1 MLGLVPF
8 SDSPLGLD
16 SNGLRIRSFFTITK
30 MNMNERLIG
39 LCGPKGVGKTT
50 FAKLQ
55 DARVLSFASPI
66 KRMLKQI
73 LPPGDWLGERK
84 EDQLPGF
91 PEGITARVM
100 LQTLGTEWGR
110 ASVDPDIWVKAAMRE
125 ADYFLGWPDSR
136 VIFDDVRFAN
146 EAVAIRA
153 AGGKVYRVSRKDF
166 EASND
171 NHISELGLP
180 AELIDGEV
188 EV

>member
-1 MLGLVPF
+1 
-8 SDSPLGLD
+8 
-16 SNGLRIRSFFTITK
+16 

-55 DARVLSFASPI
+55 EATVLSFAGPI

-125 ADYFLGWPDSR
+125 AEYYLGWPDFHNFK

-146 EAVAIRA
+146 EAVAIRQ

-166 EASND
+166 EASTD
-171 NHISELGLP
+171 FHISELGLP
-180 AELIDGEV
+180 AELIDGEI
-188 EV
+188 EL

>member
-1 MLGLVPF
+1 
-8 SDSPLGLD
+8 
-16 SNGLRIRSFFTITK
+16 
-30 MNMNERLIG
+30 MNERLIG

-84 EDQLPGF
+84 EDQIPDF
-91 PEGITARVM
+91 PEGITARVC

-110 ASVDPDIWVKAAMRE
+110 NLDSDIWVRAAMRE
-125 ADYFLGWPDSR
+125 ADYFLHTDSK

-146 EAVAIRA
+146 EAVAIRN
-153 AGGKVYRVSRKDF
+153 AGGKVYRVSRKNF
-166 EASND
+166 EVSTD

-180 AELIDGEV
+180 EELIDGEV

>member
-1 MLGLVPF
+1 
-8 SDSPLGLD
+8 
-16 SNGLRIRSFFTITK
+16 
-30 MNMNERLIG
+30 MNERLIG

-50 FAKLQ
+50 FAKQQ

-84 EDQLPGF
+84 EDQLPDF

-100 LQTLGTEWGR
+100 LQTLGTEWMRSTIDANG
-110 ASVDPDIWVKAAMRE
+110 WVRAAMRE
-125 ADYFLGWPDSR
+125 AEYFMRMDGR

-146 EAVAIRA
+146 EAVAIRN
-153 AGGKVYRVSRKDF
+153 AGGKVYRVVRKDF
-166 EASND
+166 EASTD

-180 AELIDGEV
+180 AELIDGEI
-188 EV
+188 EL

>member
-1 MLGLVPF
+1 
-8 SDSPLGLD
+8 
-16 SNGLRIRSFFTITK
+16 

-73 LPPGDWLGERK
+73 LPPGDWRGERK

-110 ASVDPDIWVKAAMRE
+110 ASVDPDIWVKAARRE
-125 ADYFLGWPDSR
+125 A
-136 VIFDDVRFAN
+136 
-146 EAVAIRA
+146 E
-153 AGGKVYRVSRKDF
+153 
-166 EASND
+166 
-171 NHISELGLP
+171 
-180 AELIDGEV
+180 
-188 EV
+188 

>member
-1 MLGLVPF
+1 
-8 SDSPLGLD
+8 
-16 SNGLRIRSFFTITK
+16 

-91 PEGITARVM
+91 PEGITARVC
-100 LQTLGTEWGR
+100 LQTLGTEWMRSTIDANG
-110 ASVDPDIWVKAAMRE
+110 WVRAAMRE
-125 ADYFLGWPDSR
+125 ADYFLHTDSK

-146 EAVAIRA
+146 EAVAIRQ

-166 EASND
+166 EVSND
-171 NHISELGLP
+171 THISELGLP
-180 AELIDGEV
+180 EELIDGEV
-188 EV
+188 EI

>member
-1 MLGLVPF
+1 
-8 SDSPLGLD
+8 
-16 SNGLRIRSFFTITK
+16 

-55 DARVLSFASPI
+55 DARVLSFAGPI
-66 KRMLKQI
+66 KRMLRQI

-84 EDQLPGF
+84 EDQLPDF

-100 LQTLGTEWGR
+100 LQTLGTEWMR
-110 ASVDPDIWVKAAMRE
+110 ATIDANGWVRAAMRE
-125 ADYFLGWPDSR
+125 AEYFLHTDSK

-166 EASND
+166 EVSND

-180 AELIDGEV
+180 EELIDGEV
-188 EV
+188 EL

>member
-1 MLGLVPF
+1 
-8 SDSPLGLD
+8 
-16 SNGLRIRSFFTITK
+16 
-30 MNMNERLIG
+30 MNMNEKLIG
-39 LCGPKGVGKTT
+39 LCGPKGVGKTF
-50 FAKLQ
+50 FAKQQ

-66 KRMLKQI
+66 KRMLRQI

-84 EDQLPGF
+84 EDQLPDF
-91 PEGITARVM
+91 PKGMTARVA

-110 ASVDPDIWVKAAMRE
+110 AMIDPDIWVKAAMRE
-125 ADYFLGWPDSR
+125 AEYFLQAMPISKLSTPDNK

-146 EAVAIRA
+146 EAVAIRQ

-166 EASND
+166 EVSTD

-180 AELIDGEV
+180 EELIDGEI

>member
-1 MLGLVPF
+1 ML
-8 SDSPLGLD
+8 
-16 SNGLRIRSFFTITK
+16 R
-30 MNMNERLIG
+30 
-39 LCGPKGVGKTT
+39 
-50 FAKLQ
+50 
-55 DARVLSFASPI
+55 
-66 KRMLKQI
+66 QI

-125 ADYFLGWPDSR
+125 AEYFLGWPDFHNFK

-146 EAVAIRA
+146 EAVAIRQ

-166 EASND
+166 EVSID
-171 NHISELGLP
+171 PHISELGLP
-180 AELIDGEV
+180 EELIDGEV
-188 EV
+188 EI

>member
-1 MLGLVPF
+1 
-8 SDSPLGLD
+8 
-16 SNGLRIRSFFTITK
+16 

-39 LCGPKGVGKTT
+39 LCGPKGIGKTT

-55 DARVLSFASPI
+55 DARVLSFAGPI
-66 KRMLKQI
+66 KRMLRQI

-84 EDQLPGF
+84 EDQLPDF
-91 PEGITARVM
+91 PKGMTARFA

-110 ASVDPDIWVKAAMRE
+110 AMIDPDIWVKAAMRE
-125 ADYFLGWPDSR
+125 AEYFMQAEGR

-146 EAVAIRA
+146 EAVAIRN

-166 EASND
+166 EVSND

-180 AELIDGEV
+180 AELIDGEI
-188 EV
+188 EI

>member
-1 MLGLVPF
+1 
-8 SDSPLGLD
+8 
-16 SNGLRIRSFFTITK
+16 

-55 DARVLSFASPI
+55 DARVLSFAGPI
-66 KRMLKQI
+66 KRMLRQI

-125 ADYFLGWPDSR
+125 AEYFLGWPDFHNFK

-146 EAVAIRA
+146 EAVAIRQ

-166 EASND
+166 EVSID
-171 NHISELGLP
+171 PHISELGLP
-180 AELIDGEV
+180 EELIDGEV
-188 EV
+188 EI

>member
-1 MLGLVPF
+1 
-8 SDSPLGLD
+8 
-16 SNGLRIRSFFTITK
+16 
-30 MNMNERLIG
+30 MNERLIG

-50 FAKLQ
+50 FAKQQ

-84 EDQLPGF
+84 EDQLPDF

-100 LQTLGTEWGR
+100 LQTLGTEWMRSTIDANG
-110 ASVDPDIWVKAAMRE
+110 WVRAAMRE
-125 ADYFLGWPDSR
+125 AEYFMRMDGR

-146 EAVAIRA
+146 EAVAIRN
-153 AGGKVYRVSRKDF
+153 AGGKVYRVVRKDF

-180 AELIDGEV
+180 AELIDGEI
-188 EV
+188 EL

>member
-1 MLGLVPF
+1 M
-8 SDSPLGLD
+8 D
-16 SNGLRIRSFFTITK
+16 SNRLRISSFFSITK

-50 FAKLQ
+50 FAKQQ

-125 ADYFLGWPDSR
+125 AEYFLGWPDSK

-146 EAVAIRA
+146 EAVAIRN
-153 AGGKVYRVSRKDF
+153 AGGKVYRVSRTDF
-166 EASND
+166 EVSTD
-171 NHISELGLP
+171 DHISELGLP

-188 EV
+188 EL

>member
-1 MLGLVPF
+1 
-8 SDSPLGLD
+8 
-16 SNGLRIRSFFTITK
+16 

-55 DARVLSFASPI
+55 DARVLSFAGPI

-84 EDQLPGF
+84 EDQIPDF
-91 PEGITARVM
+91 PEGITARVC

-110 ASVDPDIWVKAAMRE
+110 NLDSDIWVRAAMRE
-125 ADYFLGWPDSR
+125 ADYFLHTDSK

-146 EAVAIRA
+146 EAVAIRN
-153 AGGKVYRVSRKDF
+153 AGGKVYRVSRKNF
-166 EASND
+166 EVSTD

-180 AELIDGEV
+180 EELIDGEV

>member
-1 MLGLVPF
+1 LLGLVSF
-8 SDSPLGLD
+8 SHSLLALD
-16 SNGLRIRSFFTITK
+16 CDGLRIRSFFTIE

-55 DARVLSFASPI
+55 NARVLSFASPI

-91 PEGITARVM
+91 PEGITARVA

-110 ASVDPDIWVKAAMRE
+110 NLDSDIWVKAAMRE
-125 ADYFLGWPDSR
+125 AEYFMHTDSK

-146 EAVAIRA
+146 EAVAIQQ
-153 AGGKVYRVSRKDF
+153 AGGKVYRVSRKNF
-166 EASND
+166 EVSID
-171 NHISELGLP
+171 THISELGLP
-180 AELIDGEV
+180 EGLIDGEV
-188 EV
+188 EI

>member
-1 MLGLVPF
+1 
-8 SDSPLGLD
+8 
-16 SNGLRIRSFFTITK
+16 
-30 MNMNERLIG
+30 MNKNKPSRWSVELIG

-55 DARVLSFASPI
+55 EATVLSFASPI

-73 LPPGDWLGERK
+73 LPPGDWLGEKK

-91 PEGITARVM
+91 PEGITPRVM

-125 ADYFLGWPDSR
+125 AEYFMRMDGR

-146 EAVAIRA
+146 EAVAIRK
-153 AGGKVYRVSRKDF
+153 AGGQVYRVSRQDF
-166 EASND
+166 EVRADS
-171 NHISELGLP
+171 HISELGLP
-180 AELIDGEV
+180 AELIDGEI
-188 EV
+188 EL

>member
-1 MLGLVPF
+1 
-8 SDSPLGLD
+8 
-16 SNGLRIRSFFTITK
+16 

-84 EDQLPGF
+84 EDQLPDF

-100 LQTLGTEWGR
+100 LQTLGTEWMRSTIDANGWAR
-110 ASVDPDIWVKAAMRE
+110 AAMRE
-125 ADYFLGWPDSR
+125 AEYFMHTDSK

-166 EASND
+166 EVSND
-171 NHISELGLP
+171 THISELGLP

>member
-1 MLGLVPF
+1 
-8 SDSPLGLD
+8 
-16 SNGLRIRSFFTITK
+16 
-30 MNMNERLIG
+30 MNEKLIG

-50 FAKLQ
+50 FAKQQ
-55 DARVLSFASPI
+55 DARVLSFAGPI

-91 PEGITARVM
+91 PEGITARVC
-100 LQTLGTEWGR
+100 LQTLGTEWMR
-110 ASVDPDIWVKAAMRE
+110 ATIDANGWVRAAMRE
-125 ADYFLGWPDSR
+125 AEYFMHTDSK

-146 EAVAIRA
+146 EAVAIRQ
-153 AGGKVYRVSRKDF
+153 AGGKVYRVVRKDF
-166 EASND
+166 EMPTD

-180 AELIDGEV
+180 AELIDGEL

>member
-1 MLGLVPF
+1 
-8 SDSPLGLD
+8 
-16 SNGLRIRSFFTITK
+16 

-73 LPPGDWLGERK
+73 LPLGDWLGERK

-91 PEGITARVM
+91 PEGITARVA

-110 ASVDPDIWVKAAMRE
+110 NLDSDIWVRAAMRE
-125 ADYFLGWPDSR
+125 AEYFLGWPDSK

-146 EAVAIRA
+146 EAVAIRN

-166 EASND
+166 EVSND
-171 NHISELGLP
+171 THISELGLP
-180 AELIDGEV
+180 EELIDGEV
-188 EV
+188 EI

>member
-1 MLGLVPF
+1 
-8 SDSPLGLD
+8 
-16 SNGLRIRSFFTITK
+16 

-73 LPPGDWLGERK
+73 LPLGDWLGERK

-91 PEGITARVM
+91 PEGITARVC

-110 ASVDPDIWVKAAMRE
+110 NRDSDIW
-125 ADYFLGWPDSR
+125 G
-136 VIFDDVRFAN
+136 
-146 EAVAIRA
+146 
-153 AGGKVYRVSRKDF
+153 
-166 EASND
+166 
-171 NHISELGLP
+171 
-180 AELIDGEV
+180 
-188 EV
+188 

>member
-1 MLGLVPF
+1 
-8 SDSPLGLD
+8 
-16 SNGLRIRSFFTITK
+16 
-30 MNMNERLIG
+30 MNMNEKLIG

-50 FAKLQ
+50 FAKQQ
-55 DARVLSFASPI
+55 DARVLSFAGPI

-91 PEGITARVM
+91 PEGITARVA

-110 ASVDPDIWVKAAMRE
+110 NLDSDIWVKAAMRE
-125 ADYFLGWPDSR
+125 AEYFLHTDSK

-146 EAVAIRA
+146 EAVAIRN
-153 AGGKVYRVSRKDF
+153 AGGRVYRVSRKGF
-166 EASND
+166 EASTD

-180 AELIDGEV
+180 AELIDGEL

>member
-1 MLGLVPF
+1 
-8 SDSPLGLD
+8 
-16 SNGLRIRSFFTITK
+16 

-50 FAKLQ
+50 FAKQQ

-84 EDQLPGF
+84 EDQLPDF

-100 LQTLGTEWGR
+100 LQTLGTEWMRSTIDANG
-110 ASVDPDIWVKAAMRE
+110 WVRAAMRE
-125 ADYFLGWPDSR
+125 AEYFMRMDGR

-146 EAVAIRA
+146 EAVAIRN
-153 AGGKVYRVSRKDF
+153 AGGKVYRVVRKDF

-180 AELIDGEV
+180 AELIDGEI
-188 EV
+188 EL

>member
-1 MLGLVPF
+1 
-8 SDSPLGLD
+8 
-16 SNGLRIRSFFTITK
+16 
-30 MNMNERLIG
+30 MNMNEKLIG

-50 FAKLQ
+50 FAKQQ
-55 DARVLSFASPI
+55 DARVLSFAGPI

-91 PEGITARVM
+91 PEGITARVC
-100 LQTLGTEWGR
+100 LQTLGTEWMR
-110 ASVDPDIWVKAAMRE
+110 ATIDANGWVRAAMRE
-125 ADYFLGWPDSR
+125 AEYFLHTDSK

-146 EAVAIRA
+146 EAVAIRQ
-153 AGGKVYRVSRKDF
+153 AGGRVYRVSRKGF
-166 EASND
+166 EASTD

-180 AELIDGEV
+180 AELIDGEL

>member
-1 MLGLVPF
+1 
-8 SDSPLGLD
+8 
-16 SNGLRIRSFFTITK
+16 
-30 MNMNERLIG
+30 
-39 LCGPKGVGKTT
+39 
-50 FAKLQ
+50 
-55 DARVLSFASPI
+55 
-66 KRMLKQI
+66 MLKQI

-125 ADYFLGWPDSR
+125 AEYFMHTDSK

-146 EAVAIRA
+146 EAVAIQQ

-166 EASND
+166 EVSND
-171 NHISELGLP
+171 THISELGLP
-180 AELIDGEV
+180 EELIDGEV
-188 EV
+188 EI

>member
-1 MLGLVPF
+1 
-8 SDSPLGLD
+8 
-16 SNGLRIRSFFTITK
+16 

-91 PEGITARVM
+91 PGGITARVC
-100 LQTLGTEWGR
+100 LQSLGTEWGR
-110 ASVDPDIWVKAAMRE
+110 NLDSDIWVKAAMRE
-125 ADYFLGWPDSR
+125 AEYFLGWPDSK

-146 EAVAIRA
+146 EAVAIRN
-153 AGGKVYRVSRKDF
+153 AGGKVYRVGRKDF
-166 EASND
+166 EVSND

-180 AELIDGEV
+180 EELIDGEV
-188 EV
+188 EI